1 MISPFRMFTRATSR
15 TTALVNRQWCAHCPT
30 PSLECPTAY
39 TNRRFHGIDLGRV
52 LTNNRGSVRVF
63 ALEDRTNWL
72 RAEFTMPTEAQY
84 KAVAKIDGAIRFA
97 LWNRLD
103 SIIRFPKP
111 EQERRESR
119 SKTNRRRQS

>member
-1 MISPFRMFTRATSR
+1 MKVQVDIQFEALTAENETSLR
-15 TTALVNRQWCAHCPT
+15 SVALQ
-30 PSLECPTAY
+30 
-39 TNRRFHGIDLGRV
+39 

-119 SKTNRRRQS
+119 SKTSRRRQS

>member
-52 LTNNRGSVRVF
+52 LSVGWICCSF
-63 ALEDRTNWL
+63 GQDH
-72 RAEFTMPTEAQY
+72 
-84 KAVAKIDGAIRFA
+84 GC
-97 LWNRLD
+97 
-103 SIIRFPKP
+103 
-111 EQERRESR
+111 
-119 SKTNRRRQS
+119 RRQSAASPRFVFSPGGRFGVAAALELKQRLFAF